1 MQTTIRIDKEL
12 QRRLKIKSIE
22 TGRTQLDLA
31 NEYIRNGLKNDQTP
45 KTPPSLEEIEKLL
58 VHDLPEGDMISKKL
72 IGLVE
77 SPVKT
82 NAVELKKSA
91 YKRCQ
96 LQ

>member
-1 MQTTIRIDKEL
+1 MITTIRIDKEL

-22 TGRTQLDLA
+22 TGQTQSDLA
-31 NEYIRNGLKNDQTP
+31 NEYIRSGLKNNQSP
-45 KTPPSLEEIEKLL
+45 LSLEEIEKLL
-58 VHDLPEGDMISKKL
+58 AHDLPEGDMISKKL
-72 IGLVE
+72 IGLAE

-91 YKRCQ
+91 YKRGG